1 MTILRDLL
9 AIKTFRENKAEMA
22 VHRQRVVLSEAVQA
36 YEQAQAALKDFRD
49 WAQRRERELF
59 DDLCSRTVRLR
70 EIQNV
75 HEAVG
80 EMRTQENHHIQEQD
94 KAQEHRD
101 EEQVE
106 LEACKQVHADA
117 SRMKEKFVELARD
130 HAEVVGREIERK
142 EDAEMEEV
150 AELRRDRADWAE
162 YMEDAA

>member
-22 VHRQRVVLSEAVQA
+22 VHRQRVLLAEAVQA
-36 YEQAQAALKDFRD
+36 HEQAQAALEAFRD

-59 DDLCSRTVRLR
+59 ADLCSRTVRLR
-70 EIQNV
+70 EIQEV

-80 EMRTQENHHIQEQD
+80 EMRTQENHHLQEQD

-106 LEACKQVHADA
+106 LDACKQAHAEA
-117 SRMKEKFVELARD
+117 SRMKEKFVELARN
-130 HAEVVGREIERK
+130 HAQEALRELERK
-142 EDAEMEEV
+142 EDAELEEV
-150 AELRRDRADWAE
+150 AELRRDRIDWAE
-162 YMEDAA
+162 TMEDAT

>member
-22 VHRQRVVLSEAVQA
+22 VARQRVVLAEATEA
-36 YEQAQAALKDFRD
+36 LEQARAALDDFRD

-70 EIQNV
+70 EIQQV

-80 EMRTQENHHIQEQD
+80 EMRTQENHHVQQQD
-94 KAQEHRD
+94 TAQEHRD
-101 EEQVE
+101 EEKVE
-106 LEACKQVHADA
+106 LDACKQAHAEA
-117 SRMKEKFVELARD
+117 SRMKEKFVELARS
-130 HAEVVGREIERK
+130 HAQEVLREIERK

-162 YMEDAA
+162 TMEDAA